1 MPNFAYQAVDS
12 SGRARNGEATAVSV
26 GALTKSLEE
35 RGLLV
40 LDVSETVTGATKTA
54 KGFRFGRRREVLEV
68 TRALA
73 SLLPVG
79 MPLSQALQAASN
91 VASGDVHAAVLEVK
105 SRVERGD
112 TLSTA
117 LAEHPA
123 YFSPLYIG
131 LVRAGERSGDIDS
144 AFTRLSA
151 QLERDE
157 ALRGK
162 ILSASIYPLLL
173 AVAGTLAVSVLLFFV
188 LPKFVTLLEG
198 SGAQLPSSTSTL
210 LALSAFL
217 NRIWPVLVIL
227 PFVLAGVFAWT
238 RNSDEGRRF
247 ASRAMLSIPAVNTL
261 REYALAARFS
271 RLLSVLLGGGAPL
284 LVALDDT
291 IESLGDPVAQDDV
304 ARIRTKVREGS
315 SLRAAVAD
323 SEIFPPLLAQLI
335 GVGEE
340 AGQLKEFLTKSA
352 EIFEERTERAT
363 QRVAAM
369 AEPAMIVIFGAIV
382 AFVALSLLQ
391 AIYGIN
397 ASSFK

>member
-1 MPNFAYQAVDS
+1 MPNFAYQAVDNA
-12 SGRARNGEATAVSV
+12 GRARNGEATAVSI

-40 LDVSETVTGATKTA
+40 LDVAETRVGATKSGG
-54 KGFRFGRRREVLEV
+54 GFRFGRRREILEV

-91 VASGDVHAAVLEVK
+91 VASGDVRAAILEVK
-105 SRVERGD
+105 ARVERGD

-123 YFSPLYIG
+123 FFSPLYVG
-131 LVRAGERSGDIDS
+131 LVRAGERSGDIDT
-144 AFTRLSA
+144 AFARLST

-157 ALRGK
+157 ALRAR

-173 AVAGTLAVSVLLFFV
+173 ATAGTIAVSVLLFFV

-198 SGAQLPSSTSTL
+198 SGAKLPSSTSTL

-217 NRIWPVLVIL
+217 HRVWPALAIL
-227 PFVLAGVFAWT
+227 PFVLAGLLAWT
-238 RNSDEGRRF
+238 RTSEEGRRF
-247 ASRAMLSIPAVNTL
+247 ASRAMLAVPAVNTL

-271 RLLSVLLGGGAPL
+271 RLLGVLLGGGAPL

-291 IESLGDPVAQDDV
+291 IESIGDPIAQDDV
-304 ARIRTKVREGS
+304 VRIRTRVREGS
-315 SLRAAVAD
+315 SLRAAVTD
-323 SEIFPPLLAQLI
+323 SPIFPPLLAQLI

-363 QRVAAM
+363 QRLAAL
-369 AEPAMIVIFGAIV
+369 AEPAMIVVFGAIV

-397 ASSFK
+397 ANSFK